1 MGFSPPV
8 PRNRKQPTGVVGL
21 DAVIEGGYPSE
32 SVVIVLGSSLSGID
46 HIARQFWKVEEKGGS
61 YLMIDGEV
69 EEGMVDAR
77 ELTPDTFPS
86 YYRGK
91 RIIVDSL
98 SSVVLHFGID
108 EALRCLLAARKEA
121 SREKKTIMFLM
132 YNNIHKPEEE
142 NRMFRLA
149 DVLLELKVVTFVTEV
164 ERQLS
169 VHKLRNASVPKRL
182 IPFNITEKGIELSTT
197 SRVV

>member
-1 MGFSPPV
+1 V

>member
-1 MGFSPPV
+1 M